1 MAASQ
6 IDLAKP
12 VGNWREA
19 IETRQNFAVAAAEIE
34 ALGGGGSGAIAD
46 LQAAVADLQ
55 TRVTA
60 LEQAVAELRDAD
72 PTP

>member
-19 IETRQNFAVAAAEIE
+19 IETRQNFAVAAAEIS
-34 ALGGGGSGAIAD
+34 ALGGGGSDIAD

-60 LEQAVAELRDAD
+60 LEQAVAELRDA
-72 PTP
+72 